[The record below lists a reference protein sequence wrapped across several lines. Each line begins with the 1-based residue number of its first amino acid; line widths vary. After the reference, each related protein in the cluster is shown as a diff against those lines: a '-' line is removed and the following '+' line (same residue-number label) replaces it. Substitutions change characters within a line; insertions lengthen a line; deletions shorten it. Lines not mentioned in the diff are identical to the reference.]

1 MDNDIDIINNA
12 INNTINKKYPNIEWG
27 INDKFKKIYNIDKI
41 LLYIILLFISWSL
54 LGILIAIIK
63 RKNKILSILLGPLI
77 IFR

>member
-27 INDKFKKIYNIDKI
+27 INDKLKKIYNIDKI